1 MGWGHW
7 DREELVDHM
16 LDLETESLLQLET
29 LSCLITTLHSG
40 NMPGTIPT
48 LEMMFKASFEGIE

>member
-1 MGWGHW
+1 
-7 DREELVDHM
+7 M

-40 NMPGTIPT
+40 NMRGVGGQYPNVDKD
-48 LEMMFKASFEGIE
+48 MKFKVSFEGTT